1 MNYTSD
7 SADAISVFFTDS
19 QFQDIS
25 RKCLVGNCENLGI
38 RHKTFRKEKSGGSS
52 DHNRGWFVGKCWSD
66 HFLTTV
72 SLVAFVRRQNN
83 PDFKLWLSFS
93 RLWVLIIFSVSDT
106 MIIWE
111 EVVGQVRW
119 NLETKLATAK
129 LELFH
134 STNKLRNYITK
145 QLHLG
150 FN

>member
-1 MNYTSD
+1 M
-7 SADAISVFFTDS
+7 
-19 QFQDIS
+19 
-25 RKCLVGNCENLGI
+25 
-38 RHKTFRKEKSGGSS
+38 
-52 DHNRGWFVGKCWSD
+52 
-66 HFLTTV
+66 
-72 SLVAFVRRQNN
+72 
-83 PDFKLWLSFS
+83 
-93 RLWVLIIFSVSDT
+93 FSVSDT